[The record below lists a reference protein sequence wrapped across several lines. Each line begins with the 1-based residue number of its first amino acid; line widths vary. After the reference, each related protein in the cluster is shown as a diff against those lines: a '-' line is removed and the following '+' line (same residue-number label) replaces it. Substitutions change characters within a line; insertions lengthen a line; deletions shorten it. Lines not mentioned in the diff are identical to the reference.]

1 MSGMHCKIT
10 FINGR
15 FYIEDYGSTNGTWM
29 RISPEFTISKEIELF
44 N

>member
-10 FINGR
+10 FISGK
-15 FYIEDYGSTNGTWM
+15 FYIEDYESTNGTWI
-29 RISPEFTISKEIELF
+29 RISPEFTISKQIDLE